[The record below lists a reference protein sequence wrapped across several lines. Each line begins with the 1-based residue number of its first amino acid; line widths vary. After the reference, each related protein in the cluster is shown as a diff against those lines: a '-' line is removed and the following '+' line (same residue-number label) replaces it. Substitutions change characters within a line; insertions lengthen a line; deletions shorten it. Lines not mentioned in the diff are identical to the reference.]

1 MLSNKL
7 WKWTLNVQ
15 NWFASQLFLW
25 NMKVSML
32 IGKIFVGQS
41 PSLLEK
47 MPLSASVFIG
57 FKLSGPGS
65 GGWTTGAKTAESDES
80 IVLSD
85 ISILYLEKF
94 CIWIPAQHRKVLH
107 FNSQYQQDWSVARTT
122 SHLLLRKNLASIL
135 IAFAFWPPV
144 VF

>member
-1 MLSNKL
+1 
-7 WKWTLNVQ
+7 
-15 NWFASQLFLW
+15 
-25 NMKVSML
+25 MKVLIL
-32 IGKIFVGQS
+32 IGKICVGQS

-85 ISILYLEKF
+85 ISILYLE
-94 CIWIPAQHRKVLH
+94 
-107 FNSQYQQDWSVARTT
+107 N
-122 SHLLLRKNLASIL
+122 
-135 IAFAFWPPV
+135 FAFE
-144 VF
+144 FQHNTAKYYTSIHSISKTDL

>member
-1 MLSNKL
+1 
-7 WKWTLNVQ
+7 
-15 NWFASQLFLW
+15 
-25 NMKVSML
+25 MKVSML

-94 CIWIPAQHRKVLH
+94 CISTSDQKR
-107 FNSQYQQDWSVARTT
+107 NQQDPSNSRVAGQI
-122 SHLLLRKNLASIL
+122 SCQILLDEIELL
-135 IAFAFWPPV
+135 
-144 VF
+144 